1 MFENSMSSGL
11 LPSDWKTSNISV
23 IHKKGPKHDV
33 GNYRPISLTC
43 IACKIM
49 ESIIRD
55 NIAHYFNVN
64 KLFSNYQYGF
74 IKGRSAILQLLNI
87 LDDWTSALDSGKQ
100 VEIIYTD
107 FAKAFDKVP
116 HQRLLIKLKGYG
128 LDNKLISW
136 ISEFLCFRTQR
147 VRIKNSY
154 SSPTRSCQK
163 WNSTRKCP

>member
-1 MFENSMSSGL
+1 
-11 LPSDWKTSNISV
+11 
-23 IHKKGPKHDV
+23 
-33 GNYRPISLTC
+33 
-43 IACKIM
+43 M

-74 IKGRSAILQLLNI
+74 IKGRSAMLQLLNI

-100 VEIIYTD
+100 VEIIYTN
-107 FAKAFDKVP
+107 FVKAFDKVS
-116 HQRLLIKLKGYG
+116 HQCLLIKLKGYG

-147 VRIKNSY
+147 VRIDNSY
-154 SSPTRSCQK
+154 SSPTPVKSGIPQE
-163 WNSTRKCP
+163 SVLGPLSFVIHI